1 MKNNMKNIITI
12 LILLFVLNNQ
22 EILRVINQYR
32 GLNHLPALRSSQV
45 LNKTAEYKV
54 KTGQFSHKGF
64 NQILKKFNVK
74 YGTAGEN
81 LGLNYSK
88 ESKLVDA
95 FMDSPTH
102 RANILDIDFKY
113 IGIANNGTLTAVHF
127 SN

>member
-1 MKNNMKNIITI
+1 MKNIITI
-12 LILLFVLNNQ
+12 LLLLFVLNNQ
-22 EILRVINQYR
+22 EIFRIINQYR
-32 GLNHLPALRSSQV
+32 GLNYLPALRTSQA

-54 KTGQFSHKGF
+54 NTGQFSHKGF

-95 FMDSPTH
+95 FMASPLH
-102 RANILDIDFKY
+102 RANILDRDFKY
-113 IGIANNGTLTAVHF
+113 IGIANNGSLTAVHF